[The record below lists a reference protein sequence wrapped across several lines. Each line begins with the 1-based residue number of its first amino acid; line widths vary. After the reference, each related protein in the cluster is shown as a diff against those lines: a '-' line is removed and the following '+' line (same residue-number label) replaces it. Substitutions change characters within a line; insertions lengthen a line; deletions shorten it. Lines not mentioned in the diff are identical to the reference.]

1 VSDNSIMNPDFKT
14 TRFFGMKSLSK
25 QALIT
30 ILENDNNIYRNFS
43 RFGILHSKQYDFI
56 TKITFSQDEKN
67 CVEGSKND
75 YEKNQALEN
84 LNTIQTYFNSWHQKI
99 ISGVELEPL
108 KVKFVSREDSE
119 CALYNPDRY
128 WDYKLE
134 NKLREIFD

>member
-1 VSDNSIMNPDFKT
+1 MSDDSIINPDFKT

-25 QALIT
+25 QELIT
-30 ILENDNNIYRNFS
+30 ILENDNSIYRNFS

-56 TKITFSQDEKN
+56 TKTTFSEDEKN
-67 CVEGSKND
+67 CVEGIKND

-84 LNTIQTYFNSWHQKI
+84 LNTIQTYFNSWHQKTI
-99 ISGVELEPL
+99 GVELEPL
-108 KVKFVSREDSE
+108 KFVSREDSE

-128 WDYKLE
+128 WGYKLE